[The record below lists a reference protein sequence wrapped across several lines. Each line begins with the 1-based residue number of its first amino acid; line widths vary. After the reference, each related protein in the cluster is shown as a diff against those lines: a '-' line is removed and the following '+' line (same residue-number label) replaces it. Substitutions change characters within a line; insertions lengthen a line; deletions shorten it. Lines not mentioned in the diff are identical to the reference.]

1 MSWNEAELG
10 SLVKSCHSGFAC
22 GTKDAPKG
30 VSHLRMNN
38 IGIECNLVLD
48 LIRTVPPEKAKASY
62 ILEKGDVL
70 VCTTNSGK
78 LVGKT
83 AHFDLAGKY
92 AFSNH
97 LTRLKPDDKKVD
109 GRFLAYY
116 LWLHWKQG
124 GYDDKCKNWVNQSTL
139 PKEELLATEIP
150 LPPLEEQHR
159 IADKLDILLAKVNK
173 CKSRLERIPEILK
186 RFRQSV
192 LADACSGKLTED
204 WREENGTEEWS
215 NVSLVQLIPKG
226 GIFDGPF
233 GSNLKTSDYTSK
245 GVRVVRLENIGHL
258 AFISEKETF
267 ISKEKYESLKK
278 HTVHEGDII
287 FSSFI
292 SESIRVCM
300 LPKLSTA
307 AIAKA
312 DCFCIRPLANR
323 VLRDYLLLQLACS
336 HTYNQLVEQIH
347 GATRPRI
354 NTTQLKAL
362 KVRVCAI
369 DEQREIV
376 SRVNRLFAIADSA
389 EEHHAKAKARVEQI
403 SQSVLSMAFRGELL
417 QS

>member
-116 LWLHWKQG
+116 LGLHWKQG

-204 WREENGTEEWS
+204 WREENGASAPIEC
-215 NVSLVQLIPKG
+215 
-226 GIFDGPF
+226 
-233 GSNLKTSDYTSK
+233 
-245 GVRVVRLENIGHL
+245 RL
-258 AFISEKETF
+258 
-267 ISKEKYESLKK
+267 
-278 HTVHEGDII
+278 GDALMD
-287 FSSFI
+287 
-292 SESIRVCM
+292 IRYG
-300 LPKLSTA
+300 TA
-307 AIAKA
+307 K
-312 DCFCIRPLANR
+312 
-323 VLRDYLLLQLACS
+323 S
-336 HTYNQLVEQIH
+336 
-347 GATRPRI
+347 
-354 NTTQLKAL
+354 
-362 KVRVCAI
+362 
-369 DEQREIV
+369 
-376 SRVNRLFAIADSA
+376 VNRIPLGS
-389 EEHHAKAKARVEQI
+389 
-403 SQSVLSMAFRGELL
+403 LC
-417 QS
+417 